1 MNKKLVVRQ
10 NSSKDCASACL
21 LSIMKYY
28 GCECSLDE
36 LSLILKTT
44 NEGTNAYNIING
56 SRTFGF
62 DGFGIHYSY
71 DEIIN
76 NKVNL
81 PIICHTLKD
90 NMYHFIVVYKVNK
103 RNIIIMDPSSNI
115 TKVSHKYFKS
125 IYLNTSIIIY
135 PVKIIKSRLSS
146 YNNNLI
152 TFIFDYVKQFKS
164 TTIKTIILSLLV
176 IIFNIITNYYLLLCI
191 DYILPKY
198 NNYYFKIITTMFL
211 SIFVFKNM
219 FDYLKDECLISIK
232 NNIYSKITIDVIRKL
247 FNLPYLYF
255 KTKSVGEI
263 ESRINDLNYFKEIIA
278 NIIVNTCMDL
288 LFTILSSII
297 LLSINY
303 KLFLIYLIEIIIY
316 LIIVLLFKRSFD
328 NKTENLLIS
337 EGEYKK
343 TINESINSYESNR
356 NIDMINYFNKK
367 TEVKLL
373 SYTNKAICY
382 ERSKNLESFL
392 KNLITSIIYVISIY
406 IGISFINKN
415 LITLGEFI
423 LFNTIIIYFTEPLK
437 NLIDLNHNIIFIKN
451 IYRRIND
458 LFMIKKDTEEYNDI
472 DIRGNISIKNL
483 SYKVNNK
490 TILGNINLNIGYKD
504 KIFIYGKSGIGK
516 STLLKIILK
525 YLTDYEGYVFIN
537 NINIKD
543 INSNIISSNFTYVSQ
558 NNYLNNDTLKNNIV
572 YDRDV
577 SEMEY
582 EEIIRLCN
590 LDNLRDS
597 KIERNN
603 FLIEDNGFNISG
615 GEKQKIILARSLL
628 KNSNF
633 IILDEALSEISV
645 KEEKEILSKI
655 LEKYKDKTIIYVSHK
670 EEISCMFSKKYHLE
684 RRIIDE

>member
-278 NIIVNTCMDL
+278 SIIVNTCMDL

-406 IGISFINKN
+406 IGISFINNN

-437 NLIDLNHNIIFIKN
+437 NLIDLNHSIIFIKN